1 MTTKQ
6 IKDFAQDSHPADTD
20 LFLKSNLDGGVTTIN
35 YATLKS
41 NITSDFGVHKL
52 LTSSDDLNKLTTPG
66 AYFVNGSQP
75 SNWPEMLSG
84 YQYAEVIVKD
94 VYHNLKQEIITY
106 DNQYVERFGGY
117 DNVMQKFFS
126 SRNTIVL
133 RTDGASNLV
142 YTTGHKPS
150 GFLVL
155 TMKGLSHVSLI
166 NTGSPVVSV
175 TNIAGN
181 YLSQV
186 TVTGDNDHGYRF
198 LLSFTEPMYDTVK
211 IIG

>member
-41 NITSDFGVHKL
+41 NITSDFGVYKL
-52 LTSSDDLNKLTTPG
+52 LTSSDDMNKLTKPG
-66 AYFVNGSQP
+66 TYFVNGSQP
-75 SNWPEMLSG
+75 NNWPEMLSK
-84 YQYAEVIVKD
+84 YQYAAVIVTD
-94 VYHNLKQEIITY
+94 VYHNLKQEIITSE
-106 DNQYVERFGGY
+106 NQYVERFGGY
-117 DNVMQKFFS
+117 DQVMQRQFS
-126 SRNTIVL
+126 SRNAIVL
-133 RTDGASNLV
+133 KTQGASSLV
-142 YTTGHKPS
+142 YTTCHAPS

-155 TMKGLSHVSLI
+155 TMKGLAHVSLV
-166 NTGSPVVSV
+166 NTGSPTATV

-198 LLSFTEPMYDTVK
+198 LLSFTEPQYDTVK